1 MEPHEELSRRTGHAA
16 CACSGQTVFSYF
28 LSIYMSGTWPLPPE
42 QELDFSVSE
51 TDPEAGEL
59 GKAKLSTGVRIGH
72 ACLTKHEE
80 TGEDQLWL

>member
-1 MEPHEELSRRTGHAA
+1 MKNCHAA
-16 CACSGQTVFSYF
+16 QGMRHALAVARLCSHNF